1 MAWYALPRDLSLSP
15 GGKLLQQPV
24 QEAVILRKQQ
34 STFPAMAPGSQV
46 ENGPSST
53 FCTSNDHFQDR
64 LGKT

>member
-53 FCTSNDHFQDR
+53 F
-64 LGKT
+64 LY